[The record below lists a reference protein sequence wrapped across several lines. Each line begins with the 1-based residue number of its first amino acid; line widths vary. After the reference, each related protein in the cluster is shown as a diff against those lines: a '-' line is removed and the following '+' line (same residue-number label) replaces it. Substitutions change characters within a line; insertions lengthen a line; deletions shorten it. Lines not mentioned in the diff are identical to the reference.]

1 MGPQDRLNAYIAEVK
16 DRPFSWGF
24 HDCFTFTNTAW
35 RILYGEGYADDWV
48 GRYMINGRPMRSREM
63 IKEFGYY
70 SLETALD
77 ERLERL
83 KKPQRFSLVTTDKAQ
98 RWVTGAALGL
108 CIGTQNLF
116 LGKSNIYRLGEIDVK
131 DAWR

>member
-63 IKEFGYY
+63 IREFGFY
-70 SLETALD
+70 SLEAALD
-77 ERLERL
+77 VRLERL
-83 KKPQRFSLVTTDKAQ
+83 KRPQRFSLVTTDKAQ

-108 CIGTQNLF
+108 SSARRTCFSENLTF
-116 LGKSNIYRLGEIDVK
+116 I
-131 DAWR
+131 AWAKLT

>member
-1 MGPQDRLNAYIAEVK
+1 
-16 DRPFSWGF
+16 
-24 HDCFTFTNTAW
+24 
-35 RILYGEGYADDWV
+35 
-48 GRYMINGRPMRSREM
+48 MINGRPMRSREM
-63 IKEFGYY
+63 IKEFGFY
-70 SLETALD
+70 SLEAALD
-77 ERLERL
+77 VRLERL

-116 LGKSNIYRLGEIDVK
+116 LGKCNIYRLGEIDVK